1 MANEFNTLITFES
14 KNQVDIIRL
23 FEFIKEIWTIDI
35 YGVEEYRNLMFSGDG
50 SASFEIKVI
59 GDGDSGVDTFLKI
72 VDEGFPDVSV
82 YYTSSDYV
90 DIFITNDEF
99 GVFYPNKYLLEIY
112 SDNPADT
119 NCERF
124 GFAEYREIQS
134 FLLNKYH
141 FRLDEGVS
149 FIANAIDDTYNV
161 KISEY
166 EVVC

>member
-1 MANEFNTLITFES
+1 M
-14 KNQVDIIRL
+14 
-23 FEFIKEIWTIDI
+23 
-35 YGVEEYRNLMFSGDG
+35 
-50 SASFEIKVI
+50 
-59 GDGDSGVDTFLKI
+59 
-72 VDEGFPDVSV
+72 

-112 SDNPADT
+112 SDNPSVT

-166 EVVC
+166 RVVC

>member
-23 FEFIKEIWTIDI
+23 FEFVKEIWTIDI
-35 YGVEEYRNLMFSGDG
+35 YGIEEYRNLKFSEDRY
-50 SASFEIKVI
+50 ASFEIKVI
-59 GDGDSGVDTFLKI
+59 GNGDPGVDTFLRI
-72 VDEGFPDVSV
+72 VNDGFIGVSV

-112 SDNPADT
+112 SDNPSDT

-134 FLLNKYH
+134 FLLNKYRVH
-141 FRLDEGVS
+141 LDEGIS

>member
-23 FEFIKEIWTIDI
+23 FEFIKDIWTIDI
-35 YGVEEYRNLMFSGDG
+35 YGIEEYRNLKFSEDG
-50 SASFEIKVI
+50 YASFEIKVI
-59 GDGDSGVDTFLKI
+59 GNGDPGVDTFLRI
-72 VDEGFPDVSV
+72 VNDGFIGVSV

-90 DIFITNDEF
+90 DVFITNDEF

-112 SDNPADT
+112 SDNPSISS
-119 NCERF
+119 CVRL

-134 FLLNKYH
+134 FLLNKYRFH
-141 FRLDEGVS
+141 LDEGVN

>member
-1 MANEFNTLITFES
+1 MANEFTTLITFES
-14 KNQVDIIRL
+14 KNQVDVIRL
-23 FEFIKEIWTIDI
+23 FEFVKEIWTIDI
-35 YGVEEYRNLMFSGDG
+35 YGIEEYRNLKFSEDRY
-50 SASFEIKVI
+50 ASFEIKVI
-59 GDGDSGVDTFLKI
+59 GNGDPGVDTFLRI
-72 VDEGFPDVSV
+72 VNDGFIGVSV

-112 SDNPADT
+112 SDNPSDT

-149 FIANAIDDTYNV
+149 FIANAIDYTYNV